1 MMMLLPNANFTKQS
15 PNKNNSQVKK
25 SHRKEIRR
33 LEMQQAYL
41 LEEQERKR
49 VKQIVEMNH

>member
-1 MMMLLPNANFTKQS
+1 MS
-15 PNKNNSQVKK
+15 R
-25 SHRKEIRR
+25 SHKKEIRR

-49 VKQIVEMNH
+49 VKQMVERNH